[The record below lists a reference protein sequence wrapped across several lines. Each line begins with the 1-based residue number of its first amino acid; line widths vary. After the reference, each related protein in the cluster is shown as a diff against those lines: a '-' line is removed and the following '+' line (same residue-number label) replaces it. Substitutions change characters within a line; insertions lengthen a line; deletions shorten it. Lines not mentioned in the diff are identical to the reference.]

1 MNKDKS
7 LDYPLDEFASLL
19 QKSSDIV
26 IDRYAHLD
34 GAKAYAGLTPKEVE
48 LWFNEPVPE
57 EGMEPSNLL
66 DLVKEKVMDTAT
78 LNIGTNMYAYIMA
91 GGTQMSILA
100 ELLAASINQ
109 NVGKWHLAPVMS
121 ELEKRVVQWGG
132 QFIGY
137 NDAAG
142 GVLVSGG
149 SAANL
154 TGLTVA
160 RNVFLENENVRK
172 SGLFG
177 FKPLIIYA
185 SDEVHGCIDK
195 SVELLG
201 IGSDN
206 FRKVQT
212 HSDFTIDLEA
222 LEHQIILDMQNGKR
236 PFCVIGNAGTVNT
249 GAIDPLEQLADLAE
263 KYNLWYHIDGAYG
276 GLAAAVDDLKEKY
289 KGIERADSIAI
300 DFHKWLYQPFEA
312 GCTLVKNWDQLN
324 RTFYKRA
331 AYLDTDTKTDQRF
344 DFNEHHFQLSRNA
357 KALKVW
363 MSFKGYGARAI
374 RASIEKDIR
383 LTKYLAGQISQS
395 QDLELCNS
403 PDLSVV
409 CFRYLGTDPNMPQSA
424 IDQLNKLIIPELEAD
439 GRVFI
444 TGTTLQNR
452 PVIRACLINHRLQQ
466 QNIDFLLK
474 VIREVGVKT
483 EGKLKVAG

>member
-7 LDYPLDEFASLL
+7 LDYSLNEFASLL

-26 IDRYAHLD
+26 IDRYAHLV

-48 LWFNEPVPE
+48 SWFNEPVPE
-57 EGMEPSNLL
+57 QGMEPAKLL
-66 DLVKEKVMDTAT
+66 DLVKEKVVDTAT
-78 LNIGTNMYAYIMA
+78 LNIGPNMYAYVMA
-91 GGTQMSILA
+91 GGTQVSILA
-100 ELLAASINQ
+100 ELLASSINQ

-137 NDAAG
+137 GDAAG

-160 RNVFLENENVRK
+160 RNVFLESENVRK

-206 FRKVQT
+206 FRKIPT
-212 HSDFTIDLEA
+212 HSDFIIDLEA
-222 LEHQIILDMQNGKR
+222 LEHQILLDIENGKR
-236 PFCVIGNAGTVNT
+236 PFCIIGNAGTVNT
-249 GAIDPLEQLADLAE
+249 GAIDPLDRLADLAD

-276 GLAAAVDDLKEKY
+276 GLAAAVDDLRKKY

-357 KALKVW
+357 KALKIW
-363 MSFKGYGARAI
+363 MSFKAYGAEVI
-374 RASIEKDIR
+374 RACIEKDIR
-383 LTKYLAGQISQS
+383 LTKYLADQITQS
-395 QDLELCNS
+395 QDFELCNI
-403 PDLSVV
+403 PDLSVA
-409 CFRYLGTDPNMPQSA
+409 CFRYLGTDPNMPQA
-424 IDQLNKLIIPELEAD
+424 TIDQLNKLIIPELEAD

-444 TGTTLQNR
+444 TGTSLQNR

-466 QNIDFLLK
+466 ENIDFLLK
-474 VIREVGVKT
+474 VIREVGVKA